1 MCRHW
6 TSWAEPAGANC
17 RSSQSRA
24 DVKQSIQAG
33 FLETYGFLLSG
44 LLVIAFLPQIEL
56 SSHEELP
63 TNIDLADRPEKGANI
78 HFRLSFYKSA
88 AH

>member
-1 MCRHW
+1 MRSLRHL
-6 TSWAEPAGANC
+6 AETQVNC

-24 DVKQSIQAG
+24 DVKQSIHAA
-33 FLETYGFLLSG
+33 FLVAYGFLLPS

-63 TNIDLADRPEKGANI
+63 TNTDPVDRPETGANGY
-78 HFRLSFYKSA
+78 FACFLVD
-88 AH
+88 